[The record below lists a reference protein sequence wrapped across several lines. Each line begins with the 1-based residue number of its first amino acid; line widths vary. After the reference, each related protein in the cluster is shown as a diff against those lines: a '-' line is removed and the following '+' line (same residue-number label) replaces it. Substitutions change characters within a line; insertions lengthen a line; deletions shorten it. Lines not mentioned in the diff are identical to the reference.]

1 MASPSTT
8 PLSAYATDAARWQA
22 VSSRNS
28 GADGAFCFAVKTVGV
43 FCRPSCPS
51 TRPKRVNV
59 EYFDTP
65 TQAGE
70 AGYRPCKRCRPLE
83 TVPGYAETRLPARNG
98 AETIRYAFALSSLG
112 SVLVATSARGIC
124 AISLGDDIDLMLSA
138 LQTDFGDATLAAG
151 GSELDALARD
161 VVRLVETPRSDHGLV
176 LDIRGTDFQLAV
188 WSVLD
193 TLSPGET
200 VSYADIAARLDRPE
214 AVRAVAR
221 ACGANRLAVI
231 IPCHRVVRKS
241 GDVSG
246 YRWGVERKKTLLA
259 REAAA

>member
-1 MASPSTT
+1 MAISST
-8 PLSAYATDAARWQA
+8 PYPAAYATDAARWQA
-22 VSSRNS
+22 VSGRNS

-59 EYFDTP
+59 VFFDTP

-83 TVPGYAETRLPARNG
+83 TVPGYAGTRLPARNG

-112 SVLVATSARGIC
+112 SVLIATSARGVC
-124 AISLGDDIDLMLSA
+124 AVSLGDDTGLMLAA
-138 LQTDFGDATLAAG
+138 LQTDFGDATLTAA

-161 VVRLVETPRSDHGLV
+161 VVRLVETPRRDHSLA
-176 LDIRGTDFQLAV
+176 LDIRGTDFQQAV
-188 WSVLD
+188 WDILA
-193 TLSPGET
+193 TLAPGET
-200 VSYADIAARLDRPE
+200 VSYADIAARLERPE

-221 ACGANRLAVI
+221 ACGANRLAVV